1 MENENINGE
10 LLGSVCDS
18 LPVGIL
24 VLNGE
29 GRVKYRNASAD
40 RLWGGGLQD
49 LAAYHEIKGW
59 RASTGE
65 RIAPTDRAS
74 FRAITKGETTL
85 NEEIVVENL
94 SGERKTILNSAIPMR
109 DPSGNIAG
117 AVVVDEDIT
126 ERKRAEEEALKGKE
140 LLETL
145 FKSIDLLIAY
155 MDSGFNFIQVNRAY
169 AEADGKAPDFYPGKN
184 HFDLYPDPENEIIF
198 RRVVATGVPAYFYAR
213 PFVYPHAPERGVTY
227 WDLTVQ
233 PVKGPEG
240 RVTGLVLSL
249 IDVTKHIKT
258 DEALKE
264 SEERLRAV
272 LDNMGNLVYMRDLE
286 GRLVFMNKY
295 GQAFFKKTMG
305 ELYGTTVFELFPR
318 ETAEVF
324 DASDKLA
331 LREERTV
338 EVEEELELKEGRRYF
353 LTIKFPLKNAAGKT
367 YGLCGVVTDV
377 TVLKKT
383 DEALKESEARLRSI
397 LDNMGNAVY
406 LKDLNERYVYGNRR
420 FLEFLKLNEADV
432 YGKTIFDIYPEEMA
446 RVIHEH
452 DSAVLMA
459 GQRLE
464 FEERLALA
472 EGERFF
478 LSIRFPLKDTR
489 GEAYAICGVSTD
501 ITDIKKTEEALKK
514 SEARLREAQRIGR
527 MGAWNVDIARDR
539 IEQTDEVARILGRS
553 AEEVDTTG
561 KFMEAVHPEDR
572 GFVSASVNDA
582 LYAGKPYSIDF
593 RIIRPDNEVR
603 FVHSEGEVER
613 DPSGRPLRMRG
624 TVQDV
629 TELKTAARR
638 LEESERK
645 YRGLV
650 ENSIVA
656 VFTST
661 LDGQFLYVNEAMVRI
676 YEFGSAEELK
686 YENAVKRFKNP
697 ADRERMIGIL
707 KELGRV
713 EGFEFEGITK
723 KGNIRNI
730 LIMGRLYEGVFSG
743 MALDITERK
752 RMENEV
758 RRLNAELEQRV
769 EDRTRELKKTAEDLS
784 SANREME
791 TFTYSVAHDLRS
803 PLRLI
808 DGFSMVLL
816 KKHGERLDREGQ
828 DHLERIRGAVKR
840 MGALIDDLLNLSYV
854 LRAEVSYGTVNL
866 SGMASAIITDM
877 KKSDPERKAEMT
889 VQEGLKAR
897 GDERLI
903 RMVLENLIGN
913 AWKYSSKREVSHIE
927 FGSAGPLNG
936 TGVYY
941 VRDDGVGF
949 RMEEAWSIF
958 EPFHRLRSADEFP
971 GTGVGLSTVRRIIER
986 HGGRIW
992 AESEPGKGSVFFF
1005 TLEKED

>member
-1 MENENINGE
+1 MEMNKIDGE
-10 LLGSVCDS
+10 LLGSVCDT

-29 GRVKYRNASAD
+29 GKVKYRNAAAD

-49 LAAYHEIKGW
+49 LTAYHELKGW

-65 RIAPTDRAS
+65 RIGPSEWTS

-94 SGERKTILNSAIPMR
+94 SGERKTILNSAIPLR
-109 DPSGNIAG
+109 DSSGNITG
-117 AVVVDEDIT
+117 AVVVDEDVT
-126 ERKRAEEEALKGKE
+126 ERKRAEEESVRGRE

-155 MDSGFNFIQVNRAY
+155 MDPDSNYIKVNRAY
-169 AEADGKAPDFYPGKN
+169 AEADGKTPDFYPGKK
-184 HFDLYPDPENEIIF
+184 HFDLYPDTENEIIF
-198 RRVVATGVPAYFYAR
+198 RRVVETGVPAYFYSR
-213 PFVYPHAPERGVTY
+213 QFVYPNAPERGVRY
-227 WDLTVQ
+227 CDWTVQ
-233 PVKGPEG
+233 PVKGTEG
-240 RVTGLVLSL
+240 KVTGLVLSL
-249 IDVTKHIKT
+249 IDVTEHIKT

-264 SEERLRAV
+264 SE
-272 LDNMGNLVYMRDLE
+272 
-286 GRLVFMNKY
+286 
-295 GQAFFKKTMG
+295 T
-305 ELYGTTVFELFPR
+305 
-318 ETAEVF
+318 
-324 DASDKLA
+324 
-331 LREERTV
+331 
-338 EVEEELELKEGRRYF
+338 
-353 LTIKFPLKNAAGKT
+353 
-367 YGLCGVVTDV
+367 
-377 TVLKKT
+377 
-383 DEALKESEARLRSI
+383 RLRSI

-406 LKDLNERYVYGNRR
+406 LKDLNERYLYGNRR

-446 RVIHEH
+446 RVIHEN

-472 EGERFF
+472 EGERVF

-489 GEAYAICGVSTD
+489 GEPYAICGVSTD
-501 ITDIKKTEEALKK
+501 ITKIKETEEALKK
-514 SEARLREAQRIGR
+514 SGERLREAQRIGR
-527 MGAWNVDIARDR
+527 MGAWDVDIVRDR
-539 IEQTDEVARILGRS
+539 IEQTDEVFRILGRS
-553 AEEVDTTG
+553 AEEVDTTE
-561 KFMEAVHPEDR
+561 KFMELVHSEDR
-572 GFVSASVNDA
+572 GFVIASVNDA
-582 LYAGKPYSIDF
+582 LYEEKPYSIDF

-603 FVHSEGEVER
+603 FVHAEGEVER

-676 YEFGSAEELK
+676 YEFGSAEELES
-686 YENAVKRFKNP
+686 ENAVKRFKNP
-697 ADRERMIGIL
+697 SDRERMIGIVR
-707 KELGRV
+707 ELGRV

-784 SANREME
+784 VANREME

-854 LRAEVSYGTVNL
+854 MRAEVSLRTVNL
-866 SGMASAIITDM
+866 SGMASVIITDM
-877 KKSDPERKAEMT
+877 KKSDPERKAE
-889 VQEGLKAR
+889 VSIQEGLKAR

-913 AWKYSSKREVSHIE
+913 AWKYSSKRDVARIE
-927 FGSAGPLNG
+927 FGSAGSLDG

-941 VRDDGVGF
+941 VRDNGIGF
-949 RMEEAWSIF
+949 RMEEARSIF

-986 HGGRIW
+986 HRGRIW

-1005 TLEKED
+1005 TLEKEN